1 MFVAR
6 NYTAFSH
13 AATDYISVSDAKTHL
28 RVTSSSDDTYIG
40 GLIAMALDACG
51 QYIGY
56 SVRKGT
62 AKYGF
67 DGFTGQPA
75 LINPVNGLNIPSGNY
90 LRINSRVLAVNSVS
104 YVNDSQAITAFDS
117 ADWIT
122 APNPMGLFS
131 RNIFIENAPTSVTD
145 DVIKYIVEITEG
157 FELASAT
164 SVNPDTLFPAS
175 IKHAALLLVGQYYDN
190 RMAITVGVQNH
201 AINFGFQYLL
211 DPYKISVIS

>member
-1 MFVAR
+1 
-6 NYTAFSH
+6 
-13 AATDYISVSDAKTHL
+13 
-28 RVTSSSDDTYIG
+28 
-40 GLIAMALDACG
+40 MALDACG
-51 QYIGY
+51 QYLGY

-67 DGFTGQPA
+67 DGFTGAPA

-90 LRINSRVLAVNSVS
+90 FRINSRVLAVNSVS
-104 YVNDSQAITAFDS
+104 YVNDSQTITAFDS
-117 ADWIT
+117 ADWIS
-122 APNPMGLFS
+122 APNPMGLYS
-131 RNIFIENAPTSVTD
+131 RNIFVETAPTSITD

-164 SVNPDTLFPAS
+164 GVNPDTLFPAS
-175 IKHAALLLVGQYYDN
+175 IKHAALLLIGQYYDN

>member
-6 NYTAFSH
+6 NYTAFAH
-13 AATDYISVSDAKTHL
+13 AATDYVSLSEAKTHL

-51 QYIGY
+51 QYLGY

-67 DGFTGQPA
+67 DGFTGAPA

-90 LRINSRVLAVNSVS
+90 FRINSRVLAVNSVS
-104 YVNDSQAITAFDS
+104 YVNDSQTITAFDS
-117 ADWIT
+117 SAWIT

-131 RNIFIENAPTSVTD
+131 RNIFVETAPTSITD

-164 SVNPDTLFPAS
+164 TVNPDTLFPAS
-175 IKHAALLLVGQYYDN
+175 IKHAALLLIGQYYDN

>member
-1 MFVAR
+1 
-6 NYTAFSH
+6 
-13 AATDYISVSDAKTHL
+13 
-28 RVTSSSDDTYIG
+28 
-40 GLIAMALDACG
+40 MALDACG
-51 QYIGY
+51 QYLGY

-67 DGFTGQPA
+67 DGFTGAPA

-90 LRINSRVLAVNSVS
+90 LRLNTRCLAVNSVS
-104 YVNDSQAITAFDS
+104 YVNDSQSITTFDS
-117 ADWIT
+117 GDWIVS
-122 APNPMGLFS
+122 PNPMGLFS
-131 RNIFIENAPTSVTD
+131 RNIFIETAPTSITD
-145 DVIKYIVEITEG
+145 DVIKYIVEVTEG

-164 SVNPDTLFPAS
+164 GVDPDKLFPQS
-175 IKHAALLLVGQYYDN
+175 IKFAALLLVGQYYDN